1 MRIPFRLAAI
11 ASGVL
16 ALPAQAAEL
25 NLSLQIPQLDVAEYH
40 RPYVAA
46 WIEREDRSVAAQLA
60 VWYQQKRASNN
71 AAPAA
76 GAPPSGAGAPM
87 GQNAQG
93 GTKWLPDLRQW
104 WRRGGREL
112 DVPADG
118 ITGATRAVGEHQL
131 SFRQGQ
137 APLGDLAP
145 GQYKL
150 IVEAAR
156 EEGGREL
163 LEIPF
168 EWPAKASGELKA
180 QGKTELG
187 AVRLTLK
194 P

>member
-1 MRIPFRLAAI
+1 MRIPLSLAAI

-46 WIEREDRSVAAQLA
+46 WIEREDRTVAAQLA
-60 VWYQQKRASNN
+60 VWYQQKRAAS
-71 AAPAA
+71 
-76 GAPPSGAGAPM
+76 APPPRGAPM
-87 GQNAQG
+87 AQNAQG

-112 DVPADG
+112 DVPVDG
-118 ITGATRAVGEHQL
+118 VTGATRAVGEYQL

-137 APLGDLAP
+137 APLGELAP
-145 GQYKL
+145 GRYKL

-156 EEGGREL
+156 EDGGREL
-163 LEIPF
+163 LEAPF
-168 EWPAKASGELKA
+168 EWPTKSASELKA

-187 AVRLTLK
+187 ALRLTLK